1 MLTLHVMKSFDGD
14 LITLSKDEFL
24 QLITMYKQ
32 FEPVEIIEHDD
43 PDELTE
49 EELRQLHIAEAE
61 REQGETISLEKFI
74 QREKL
79 HV

>member
-14 LITLSKDEFL
+14 LITLSKEEFL
-24 QLITMYKQ
+24 QLITVYKQ
-32 FEPVEIIEHDD
+32 VESVEIIEHGD

-49 EELRQLHIAEAE
+49 EELQQMHIAETE
-61 REQGETISLEKFI
+61 RERGETISLAEFM